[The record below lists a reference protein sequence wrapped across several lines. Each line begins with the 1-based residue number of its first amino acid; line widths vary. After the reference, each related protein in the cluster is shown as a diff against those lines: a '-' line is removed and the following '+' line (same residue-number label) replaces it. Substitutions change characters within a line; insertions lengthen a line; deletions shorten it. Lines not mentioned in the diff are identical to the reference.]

1 TWDNTNLYVGIGP
14 TSNNT
19 NEPFVLY
26 IDMDPIVPVNGGSNA
41 NGATN
46 GFNNYNRCTYNQPF
60 RADFVLF
67 WREGTSPYHE
77 FRTDNGTG
85 GWGAQTANT
94 FTRAQ
99 SGSGA
104 NNGQEIAIP
113 WSAITGAGRPASFNW
128 HSHKIYD
135 NSASNNGIYGQLP
148 AENPGGAQNV
158 AAYTLQAVRYYTVS
172 TTTIGSSTP
181 PMSRNSYTH
190 PFGVTNNSFGAI
202 SVWDFTMNSASQQIA
217 RTTGNWTIN
226 GNLVVAN
233 GSLFFGSF
241 GGPYGSTT
249 VANVRVMGGQ
259 LDMDLSDQ
267 PMAVTGNVQTEP
279 GGTIVESDT
288 PGGDI
293 NVAGNFTHSGG
304 YVANGR
310 ELRFNGTG
318 VQTLSGTGTMILG
331 NVVINNPTSV
341 LLEGT
346 LVVSGTLTLT
356 NGILQLGN
364 TTESFLSTT
373 FPISGANASRY
384 LRTTNGWLTQF
395 VGPGFP
401 GVFPVGVSAYN
412 PITIEDVANFQS
424 VFIRAIDGTVP
435 GTLNNKT
442 VNRYWRITTNDVTPL
457 QISVNAQWNS
467 GEESAGFTAG
477 TVPYI
482 GYFDGSSWSQVSAT
496 QTGSGPFQFSGGN
509 FSEGPVTFTDFDYIA
524 LGKDNA
530 FLPAPDI
537 TVTPTSLGFGFVA
550 SGGTSA
556 QQPFNVSAS
565 NLSPASGNITVTPP
579 ANFEVSLTSGGPY
592 SATAITIPYTGGN
605 LSSTPVYVVFK
616 PTGPPASYSA
626 NIAVSGGG
634 APSEN
639 AAVTGN
645 SLPQVF
651 QSFDTFDRANNAVI
665 GIPSS
670 GGAASWVEVEAGGS
684 CTPSSTIIRIDNNQ
698 LELSNCN
705 DGGTGSC
712 GGSQYKAAM
721 FDMTGKYATTY
732 AQSGGVMEWYFNMKQ
747 SRPSPSGLSG
757 TTYGVAYIL
766 GCNETT
772 PGSGTADGY
781 MVSMGDGGG
790 TDPIR
795 LMYFTNGM
803 PAFDVTTMD
812 GQTICSTAS
821 PTTKTNYMSI
831 KVTYDPCSNQWSLL
845 VRDDGTSAFSDP
857 TTITGT
863 PATGANSTYVNTS
876 LIYSGA
882 FWKHSSSCEEIAIF
896 DNISIPNSSSV
907 SSTYTWNGSISTD
920 YQVAGNWTPSRDC
933 PRVND
938 VLQFNSVISPATS
951 TVTNVPNQTIA
962 QMLISGN
969 RVVIL
974 SDVASDVAASTLTLH
989 GGTGVD
995 LSVESGSSLI
1005 LDVAS
1010 SNNGAD
1016 AVILSLN
1023 TGSTASI
1030 SGNFTFR
1037 NSNTGTLGRP

>member
-1 TWDNTNLYVGIGP
+1 MKTFSSLARALTLACLVSFVHTSFSQTLYDSFSDGNFTSGPVWGGNTAEWTVVANSDAAAGATGSNTLRLNAPAVAATRYLSSQTASWGASQEWGFFMGRRAQAFTGANQQYFWLYANEANLTSATVDGYRIAIGDDSVGDELRLEYIVNGTVSATVITSSGSLNNGLTDIGFLVRVTRSSSGAWALFTSTLPTANGNGAIATDVPSTANTPVSQGTGTNNALVPAANGYLGVAALHTTGSNAIVTAEFDQIYFTPAGGAPTINGTIAANEYGVHTDGQNQQTNGGVVNYMTWDATNLYVGVSGANVGEGVVMYFD
-14 TSNNT
+14 T
-19 NEPFVLY
+19 
-26 IDMDPIVPVNGGSNA
+26 DPQVPVNGGTNA
-41 NGATN
+41 NGTN
-46 GFNNYNRCTYNQPF
+46 VGFNYDGANFAELQF
-60 RADFVLF
+60 RANLVLYAKNGY
-67 WREGTSPYHE
+67 REYRTSNGSNGWSTQTAGWGSYA
-77 FRTDNGTG
+77 DNG
-85 GWGAQTANT
+85 QFNS
-94 FTRAQ
+94 
-99 SGSGA
+99 SGVREFS
-104 NNGQEIAIP
+104 IP
-113 WSAITGAGRPASFNW
+113 WTAFGGFLSSFNFF
-128 HSHKIYD
+128 SYVT
-135 NSASNNGIYGQLP
+135 SASGFVFGEVP
-148 AENPGGAQNV
+148 TENASGFIGTTARDQ
-158 AAYTLQAVRYYTVS
+158 RYYSVS
-172 TTTIGSSTP
+172 TTTVGSSTP
-181 PMSRNSYTH
+181 PFSRNSYVFNSTASD
-190 PFGVTNNSFGAI
+190 NSFGAI
-202 SVWDFTMNSASQQIA
+202 NVFDFTMNDTGLQIA
-217 RTTGNWTIN
+217 RAAGNWNIT
-226 GNLVVAN
+226 GTLVVNA
-233 GSLFFGSF
+233 GSVFFGSF

-259 LDMDLSDQ
+259 LDMDLSNQ
-267 PMAVTGNVQTEP
+267 PMTVTGNVQTEP

-732 AQSGGVMEWYFNMKQ
+732 AQSGGVM
-747 SRPSPSGLSG
+747 
-757 TTYGVAYIL
+757 
-766 GCNETT
+766 
-772 PGSGTADGY
+772 
-781 MVSMGDGGG
+781 
-790 TDPIR
+790 
-795 LMYFTNGM
+795 
-803 PAFDVTTMD
+803 
-812 GQTICSTAS
+812 
-821 PTTKTNYMSI
+821 
-831 KVTYDPCSNQWSLL
+831 
-845 VRDDGTSAFSDP
+845 
-857 TTITGT
+857 
-863 PATGANSTYVNTS
+863 
-876 LIYSGA
+876 
-882 FWKHSSSCEEIAIF
+882 
-896 DNISIPNSSSV
+896 
-907 SSTYTWNGSISTD
+907 
-920 YQVAGNWTPSRDC
+920 
-933 PRVND
+933 
-938 VLQFNSVISPATS
+938 
-951 TVTNVPNQTIA
+951 
-962 QMLISGN
+962 
-969 RVVIL
+969 
-974 SDVASDVAASTLTLH
+974 
-989 GGTGVD
+989 
-995 LSVESGSSLI
+995 
-1005 LDVAS
+1005 
-1010 SNNGAD
+1010 
-1016 AVILSLN
+1016 
-1023 TGSTASI
+1023 
-1030 SGNFTFR
+1030 
-1037 NSNTGTLGRP
+1037 